1 MFDRREK
8 ATKTT
13 RMQAHIER
21 IANDNG
27 IKIIASK
34 SNRGWAC
41 REEKYIEI
49 PAVKS
54 PTTYALALHELGHC
68 LSKRQSDTRLLSEIG
83 AWEWAV
89 ENAFFWKPSMT
100 KKMRRGLESYVRKYT
115 RVKYANDPT
124 PAEIRLIEGLCA
136 ASAHLW

>member
-1 MFDRREK
+1 MK
-8 ATKTT
+8 AT

-27 IKIIASK
+27 IKIIPSK

-41 REEKYIEI
+41 KEENYIEI

-68 LSKRQSDTRLLSEIG
+68 LGKRQSETRLKSEIG
-83 AWEWAV
+83 AWEWAL

-100 KKMRRGLESYVRKYT
+100 KKMRRGLESYVRKFT

-124 PAEIRLIEGLCA
+124 PAEIRLIEELCTIN
-136 ASAHLW
+136 SFIRK